1 MRRILGLAAVAGA
14 LLAGSVAAQ
23 AQIEE
28 KKFNV
33 IGTWNFINNW
43 KKIEFPFWS
52 EQIGKNT
59 GGKITA
65 NIKSVT
71 EVNLKGTEVLR
82 LLKSGVY
89 DIAAALPIYVDD
101 GGAIIEAS
109 DLSGVAQSIPMQKE
123 ILALWLP
130 EMQKVMKERYNSQIM
145 ATFAYPQQTFFC
157 RDEISSIAD
166 LKGKKVRVQGV
177 SQSDLAKALG
187 ASTVTIPF
195 GEVVPALEKGVVDC
209 GITGTMPGYQAKWTE
224 VTKSIIT
231 LPLGYT
237 AAFWAINLNTW
248 NKLNKDTQAAMTA
261 EFKKIED
268 MSWAIVNAESDEG
281 IACLTG
287 VGGPCSV
294 GPAAKLKLV
303 KPSEADVAARTKA
316 LNESVLP
323 EWAKRCGPE
332 CAAKWTE
339 TVGKKFGLVAKAN

>member
-1 MRRILGLAAVAGA
+1 MRRILGLAAIAGC
-14 LLAGSVAAQ
+14 LFAGSVSAQ

-33 IGTWNFINNW
+33 IGGWNFINNW
-43 KKIEFPFWS
+43 KKVEFPYWS
-52 EQIGKNT
+52 EMVGKNT

-65 NIKSVT
+65 NIKSIT

-82 LLKSGVY
+82 LLKTGVY

-101 GGAIIEAS
+101 GGAVIEAV
-109 DLSGVAQSIPMQKE
+109 DLSAVAQSPEMQRE
-123 ILALWLP
+123 ILQAWLP

-145 ATFAYPQQTFFC
+145 ATFAYPQQSFFC
-157 RDEISSIAD
+157 RDEINSIAD
-166 LKGKKVRVQGV
+166 LKGKKIRVQGV

-224 VTKSIIT
+224 VTKTVVDMS
-231 LPLGYT
+231 LGYT

-261 EFKKIED
+261 EFKKLED
-268 MSWAIVNAESDEG
+268 MSWTIVATESKNG
-281 IACLTG
+281 FVCLTG
-287 VGGPCSV
+287 QGGTCTE
-294 GPAAKLKLV
+294 GTAAKLKYL
-303 KPSEADVAARTKA
+303 KASEADVAARTKA
-316 LNESVLP
+316 LNENVLP

-339 TVGKKFGLVAKAN
+339 TVGKKYGLVAKAK